1 MLLILLLVEEK
12 EAISKKNVLP
22 APTSTVVRDRLSV
35 IIWRKGSRI
44 YVLGKDE
51 EKTKVGGERMFT
63 LHISSQ
69 D

>member
-1 MLLILLLVEEK
+1 LWK
-12 EAISKKNVLP
+12 RKKPFPKNVLPVP

-44 YVLGKDE
+44 YVSGKDE